1 MTTKNWLFICN
12 LFIGKRGRKQVMTG
26 RDVGV
31 VRHLVMRNGPRK
43 GADGIQVGRGG
54 SVPTNPHLEEASKAK
69 K

>member
-1 MTTKNWLFICN
+1 
-12 LFIGKRGRKQVMTG
+12 MTG

-54 SVPTNPHLEEASKAK
+54 CVPTNPHLEEASKAK